1 MEEKQNKGIVRAII
15 CIALVLL
22 IFVLFVIRLYD
33 WQIVHGEE
41 YRELNRESTAFTE
54 VSNATRGEILDVDGN
69 TLVENETAYEIA
81 LNKIYISDKDLNSV
95 ILKLITIF
103 NACSCKY
110 DDVLPIRYN
119 GESYE
124 FTDDR
129 NTNSEIAFIE
139 SDAILKKAGLSAQ
152 EIIEGLQ
159 KRYNAESI
167 SDPID
172 LRNILSVRYNM
183 EKKGYSYTEAY
194 VFASDVPDSIVAVVA
209 EKTQTLHG
217 VEIRTINNRVIKNGT
232 LIPHLLGVVGALSE
246 EEYEEKKDQGYKL
259 DDEIG
264 KFGIEAAMEEYLR
277 GKAGEKTVT
286 KDSDGNI
293 ISENETVKEIGRA
306 HV

>member
-110 DDVLPIRYN
+110 
-119 GESYE
+119 
-124 FTDDR
+124 
-129 NTNSEIAFIE
+129 
-139 SDAILKKAGLSAQ
+139 
-152 EIIEGLQ
+152 
-159 KRYNAESI
+159 
-167 SDPID
+167 
-172 LRNILSVRYNM
+172 
-183 EKKGYSYTEAY
+183 
-194 VFASDVPDSIVAVVA
+194 
-209 EKTQTLHG
+209 
-217 VEIRTINNRVIKNGT
+217 
-232 LIPHLLGVVGALSE
+232 
-246 EEYEEKKDQGYKL
+246 
-259 DDEIG
+259 
-264 KFGIEAAMEEYLR
+264 
-277 GKAGEKTVT
+277 
-286 KDSDGNI
+286 
-293 ISENETVKEIGRA
+293 EIGRA